1 MERRKGET
9 NGVGVELMRGG
20 ANEGWKNLITHFKAD
35 TNPSKNPT
43 FAYL

>member
-9 NGVGVELMRGG
+9 TGVGVELMRGG
-20 ANEGWKNLITHFKAD
+20 KNLITHFKAD